1 MNTLFWSKI
10 QRGGMKEHSG
20 SFMSNMQICCM
31 DMA

>member
-10 QRGGMKEHSG
+10 QRGMKEHSG